1 MFATVPRYRLTVA
14 AVLVACGLVACTPKT
29 ETRGNL
35 PREYQLEQLEV
46 GRSTQQEVADLLGS
60 PSTIGTFE
68 STTWYYISRRME
80 QWAFLPKEVAIQKI
94 VVLYFDDQGVL
105 QRVEQYN
112 EDDIRQVAHV
122 KRETP
127 TAGHSMTVLEQLFG
141 NLGRFNK

>member
-1 MFATVPRYRLTVA
+1 MIATLYRTRVTAA
-14 AVLVACGLVACTPKT
+14 AVLLACGLASCSPKT
-29 ETRGNL
+29 EVRGNL
-35 PREYQLEQLEV
+35 PRDYQLEQLQV
-46 GRSTQQEVADLLGS
+46 GRSTQQEVAELLGS

-68 STTWYYISRRME
+68 STTWYYISRRTE

-94 VVLYFDDQGVL
+94 VVLYFDEQGML
-105 QRVEQYN
+105 LRVEEYN

-122 KRETP
+122 ERETP

>member
-1 MFATVPRYRLTVA
+1 MIATLHRQRLLAAA
-14 AVLVACGLVACTPKT
+14 AVLACGLAACAPKT
-29 ETRGNL
+29 EVRGNL
-35 PREYQLEQLEV
+35 PRDYQLEQLEI
-46 GRSTQQEVADLLGS
+46 GTSTQQEVADVLGS

-68 STTWYYISRRME
+68 SNTWYYISRRTE

-94 VVLYFDDQGVL
+94 VVLYFDDQGTL
-105 QRVEQYN
+105 MHIQQYN

-122 KRETP
+122 ERETP